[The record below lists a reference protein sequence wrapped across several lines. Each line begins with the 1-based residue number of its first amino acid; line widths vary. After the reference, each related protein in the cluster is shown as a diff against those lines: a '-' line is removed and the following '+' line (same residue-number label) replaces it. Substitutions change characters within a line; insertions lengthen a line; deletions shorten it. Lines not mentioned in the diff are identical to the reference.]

1 MSDASRGEQ
10 PYRDCARECRR
21 LAENTLSS
29 QLKNRYLLM
38 AKGDVVLAQVEE
50 QAQHDAL
57 WPSSTGFLRPF
68 P

>member
-1 MSDASRGEQ
+1 MSDASSRAQ
-10 PYRDCARECRR
+10 PYRDFARECRR

-38 AKGDVVLAQVEE
+38 AKDYVALAEVEE

-57 WPSSTGFLRPF
+57 WPSGTGLLRPV